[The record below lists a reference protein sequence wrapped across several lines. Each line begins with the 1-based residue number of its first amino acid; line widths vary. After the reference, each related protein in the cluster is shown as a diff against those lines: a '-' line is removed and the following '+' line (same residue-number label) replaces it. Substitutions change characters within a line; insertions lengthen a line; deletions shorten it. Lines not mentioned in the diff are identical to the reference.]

1 MQNMPS
7 AGLERALES
16 LLLEKE
22 VTADDIRAILHT
34 LRASKGTW
42 RKRQVL
48 QGSRLKVMDS
58 KCASYRKRIHELEDS
73 LMTAQ
78 RQAESAMYHLETIR
92 SLIIEASR
100 GVDPTRDKLLEL
112 LHVIKKE
119 TECLGSKPHVTEEY
133 TSKPHRELSEM
144 EEYLDKCIYA
154 SRNRN
159 SKAN

>member
-7 AGLERALES
+7 AGLVRALES

-22 VTADDIRAILHT
+22 VTTDDIRAILHT
-34 LRASKGTW
+34 LRASGGLS
-42 RKRQVL
+42 RKQKFI

-58 KCASYRKRIHELEDS
+58 KCASYRKRINELEDS
-73 LMTAQ
+73 LITTQ
-78 RQAESAMYHLETIR
+78 RQAESATYHLETIR
-92 SLIIEASR
+92 SLTIEASR
-100 GVDPTRDKLLEL
+100 EVDPTRDKLVEL

-133 TSKPHRELSEM
+133 TSKPHRELAEM
-144 EEYLDKCIYA
+144 EDYLDKCINA